1 MNTAHLA
8 LVVSVALATACTQ
21 QPASDPTAE
30 TPMAPSTA
38 PVVGPDPAIDSATAE
53 MPAAPKLQADMRA
66 LWQGHIDQTR
76 KYAMAVKSEKSQD
89 ADSAAEGVVSNAK
102 EISAAVASFYGDDAG
117 DGMLRLLSGHWAGV
131 KAMTDAA
138 SRSDGDGIKKGMA
151 SAIAN
156 AAEIAK
162 FLAGAN
168 PNLPE
173 TTVDGLMVTHVQ
185 HHRAQITEIMAGDT
199 AAEAETW
206 TAMQAHMNVI
216 SDALADAIAKQFPDK
231 AS

>member
-8 LVVSVALATACTQ
+8 LAVSLALATACTQ
-21 QPASDPTAE
+21 QPSPESTAQTPTV
-30 TPMAPSTA
+30 PSTA
-38 PVVGPDPAIDSATAE
+38 PAVQPAPATESTGAAV
-53 MPAAPKLQADMRA
+53 PAAPQLQADMRA
-66 LWQGHIDQTR
+66 LWRGHIDQTR
-76 KYAMAVKSEKSQD
+76 KYAMAVKAENSSD
-89 ADSAAEGVVSNAK
+89 ADAAAEGVVANAK

-117 DGMLRLLSGHWAGV
+117 AGMLRLLSGHWAGV

-138 SRSDGDGIKKGMA
+138 SKNDEAGVQKAMDD
-151 SAIAN
+151 AIAN
-156 AAEIAK
+156 AGEIAK

-206 TAMQAHMNVI
+206 TAMQAHMDVI
-216 SDALADAIAKQFPDK
+216 SDALAGAIAKQFPDK
-231 AS
+231 AA